1 MAKKNIVI
9 LTDEQIRLLLS
20 TVFTEYVGSI
30 DPTDN
35 VIVTYSQDDARNMR
49 MLNNIEKALV
59 NSIKV

>member
-20 TVFTEYVGSI
+20 TVFTEYAGSI